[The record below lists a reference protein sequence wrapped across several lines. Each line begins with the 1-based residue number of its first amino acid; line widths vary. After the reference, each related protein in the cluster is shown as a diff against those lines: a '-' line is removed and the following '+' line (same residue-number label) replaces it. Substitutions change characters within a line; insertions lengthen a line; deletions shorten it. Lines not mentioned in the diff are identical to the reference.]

1 MSVVTFVRPPDG
13 LRAIAIRELASH
25 AYRWT
30 APAPAQRSWW
40 QRITEWIGDRWN
52 DIVQV
57 VFGRVHGGAAPSIA
71 GDILLALAVLVVIV
85 FALKLLSSMSLDRER
100 ESGAEPL
107 YGNVRST
114 EWYRR
119 AVESAS
125 NGDFAYASRYL
136 MGATVAALRERSA
149 IEPSAGA
156 TVGEL
161 GRELFVRA
169 PQYVTPFRTV
179 ARTFAIGTYA
189 ERPLGRADFDGAAGA
204 YRAICEQT

>member
-1 MSVVTFVRPPDG
+1 VSGVTFVRPPDG
-13 LRAIAIRELASH
+13 LRAIAIRELASP
-25 AYRWT
+25 AYRWVVQ
-30 APAPAQRSWW
+30 APAQRPWW
-40 QRITEWIGDRWN
+40 QRITEWIGARWN

-57 VFGRVHGGAAPSIA
+57 VFGRVHGGVASSIA
-71 GDILLALAVLVVIV
+71 GDVLLALAVLVVIA
-85 FALKLLSSMSLDRER
+85 FALRLLSSISLDRKR
-100 ESGAEPL
+100 ESGVEPL
-107 YGNVRST
+107 YGSVRAA

-125 NGDFAYASRYL
+125 NGDFAYASRCL
-136 MGATVAALRERSA
+136 MGATVAALRERGA

-161 GRELFVRA
+161 GRELSTRA

-204 YRAICEQT
+204 YRAICEQA